1 MEPRRP
7 PIYLLT
13 GLVIGLVLG
22 VVYVWVF
29 SPAETLDTSPAT
41 LRIDFKDTYRELIA
55 RAYLANQDLGRAK
68 ARLALLED
76 EDPIRALA
84 VQAQLTLGVG
94 GENGPARALGML
106 AGALQAETD
115 GSVAAADAS
124 DVTPALENGE
134 ENPNETPPSITPTSP
149 DGQTSNP
156 ATPEGNDNNEDSGAA
171 SGTSIPSITP
181 TASPT
186 PTATPGPP
194 FVLLDIQFV
203 CNPAI
208 NPPLIKIFVLDAA
221 GNPVPGVAALISWD
235 GNTNRFV
242 TGLKPT
248 FGLGYADF
256 VMDPAVTYSLRLE
269 DGGDPINSIT
279 GRLCEDTAEPF
290 YGSWRFNFVQ
300 P

>member
-13 GLVIGLVLG
+13 GLIIGLALG

-29 SPAETLDTSPAT
+29 SPAEQLETSPAT

-55 RAYLANQDLGRAK
+55 RAYLADQDIGRAK

-94 GENGPARALGML
+94 GENSPARALGML
-106 AGALQAETD
+106 AGALQAEVD
-115 GSVAAADAS
+115 GTTEMADAEITDLPDAEDDQSEDTS
-124 DVTPALENGE
+124 DITIS
-134 ENPNETPPSITPTSP
+134 ETPTPTNRPSSP
-149 DGQTSNP
+149 G
-156 ATPEGNDNNEDSGAA
+156 ATEDSD
-171 SGTSIPSITP
+171 SGGSPGLTPTASITP
-181 TASPT
+181 TATPT
-186 PTATPGPP
+186 ATATPGPP
-194 FVLLDIQFV
+194 FVLLDIQFE

-208 NPPLIKIFVLDAA
+208 NPPLIKIYVLDAA
-221 GNPVPGVAALISWD
+221 GKPVPGVAALISWD

-242 TGLKPT
+242 TGLKPA

-256 VMDPAVTYSLRLE
+256 TMDPAVTYSLRLE

-279 GRLCEDTAEPF
+279 GRLCEDTNEPF

>member
-13 GLVIGLVLG
+13 GLIIGLALG

-29 SPAETLDTSPAT
+29 SPAEALETEPAT

-68 ARLALLED
+68 ARLALLQD
-76 EDPIRALA
+76 EDPVRALA
-84 VQAQLTLGVG
+84 VQAQLMLGVG
-94 GENGPARALGML
+94 GENGPARALGAL
-106 AGALQAETD
+106 AGALQAEID
-115 GSVAAADAS
+115 GVVEVADSGTPVPEDSATVQDEDAQETSLLVTATPTSVPFETETTGES
-124 DVTPALENGE
+124 ENGGS
-134 ENPNETPPSITPTSP
+134 PGLPSTATITPTS
-149 DGQTSNP
+149 
-156 ATPEGNDNNEDSGAA
+156 
-171 SGTSIPSITP
+171 TP
-181 TASPT
+181 TAT
-186 PTATPGPP
+186 PTPGPP
-194 FVLLDIQFV
+194 FVLLDIQFE

-208 NPPLIKIFVLDAA
+208 NPPLIKIYVLDAA

-242 TGLKPT
+242 TGLKPA

-256 VMDPAVTYSLRLE
+256 AMDPAVTYSLRLE

-279 GRLCEDTAEPF
+279 GRLCEDTSEPF